1 MLNVYCSFDFKLSL
15 TFLRYNVIYM
25 VTNDKQEED
34 MKFIPSRELRLR
46 TADILK
52 ILKDEGE
59 IVITLNGKPASI
71 MIPTTEDDLEQV
83 MSMIKKM
90 KAKNAVRKMREKAVK
105 NNITE
110 NDVDEEI
117 RKIRMNQ

>member
-1 MLNVYCSFDFKLSL
+1 
-15 TFLRYNVIYM
+15 
-25 VTNDKQEED
+25 